1 MRKIILILMILL
13 ISWTLESKKL
23 GSLPDLMKPESITV
37 HGNELY
43 IVEGAIIH
51 VYSIKDLKPQ
61 RKFGKQGQGPGELPV
76 APNYSN
82 KITIFKDHVVAECQN
97 KLIYFSKEGEL
108 QKEIRKNSFTIIQSI
123 PVGKNYAVSKL
134 TPADNGK
141 NMYHSVCLFNS
152 EMKEIKELYRM
163 KFMQQGQPPK
173 AELNMLFDSPGFRIY
188 DNKIFV
194 EESADGFIIDVFDE
208 NGKKL
213 YRIRKDFK
221 KKKIPD
227 KYKESVI
234 EHIKS
239 DALIKILGGWD
250 NFKNLFQL
258 YFPDTFP
265 AIRDIEVANNK
276 IYVQTYNESNNRE
289 ECIIM
294 DLRGKIEKRV
304 FLPKFKNISLVG
316 SILGTKLHTIQNDVL
331 YYLSENEDT
340 EEWEFHRVQIN

>member
-1 MRKIILILMILL
+1 MEK
-13 ISWTLESKKL
+13 E
-23 GSLPDLMKPESITV
+23 
-37 HGNELY
+37 
-43 IVEGAIIH
+43 
-51 VYSIKDLKPQ
+51 
-61 RKFGKQGQGPGELPV
+61 GQGPGELPA

-82 KITIFKDHVVAECQN
+82 KITVFKDHVVAECQN
-97 KLIYFSKEGEL
+97 KLIYFSKDGEL
-108 QKEIRKNSFTIIQSI
+108 QKEIKKNSFTIIQSI

-134 TPADNGK
+134 TPAENGK
-141 NMYHSVCLFNS
+141 SMYHSICLYNS

-221 KKKIPD
+221 KRKISN
-227 KYKESVI
+227 KYKEGII
-234 EHIKS
+234 EHIKNDS
-239 DALIKILGGWD
+239 LIKVLGGWD
-250 NFKNLFQL
+250 NFKNLFQF

-265 AIRDIEVANNK
+265 AIKDIEVSNNR

-294 DLRGKIEKRV
+294 DLRGKVKKSV
-304 FLPKFKNISLVG
+304 SLPKFKNISLIG
-316 SILGTKLHTIQNDVL
+316 SILGTKLHTIQNDIL
-331 YYLSENEDT
+331 YYLLENEDT
-340 EEWEFHRVQIN
+340 EEWEFHRVQIK